1 MKILFVINNSQSTM
15 LQYEHT
21 GTQSAPV
28 RRAVEIELTDEQ
40 IQKIGIRQLG
50 MDCGKPYFE
59 TIQTVSLTAP
69 PSVTGDEG

>member
-1 MKILFVINNSQSTM
+1 MKILFVINNFQSTM
-15 LQYEHT
+15 LEYEHT
-21 GTQSAPV
+21 GMSLATV

-59 TIQTVSLTAP
+59 TIETVSLTAP
-69 PSVTGDEG
+69 PSVTGDEK